1 MYCANFE
8 CIFFEATTQPPTLL
22 MAALTSS
29 SSAMNEHE
37 LAERCNMRG
46 DVSCVQDVLRLW
58 AEWKFRVRAMG
69 KRGPWPVHDRIF
81 DTYMVPLLE
90 TVMSALRFMT
100 VEVAN
105 GGMWFVAT
113 AHEPLSMQVKACCE
127 GFEVRGLAGTC
138 HVEVHYYEPR
148 SYHAHVLMNND
159 IQAKEG
165 GWRANVCAYA
175 AQAHDEVT
183 ELPRALQMDYDCAI
197 PATKQAYIL
206 TKWSEQPES
215 FTGKFADTRQMPG
228 GWMDPARSEQARVQ
242 AALFRAEARVAH
254 LLRDTSP
261 STGTRQFGE
270 SVNAAIANATPAPS
284 VVATPSAQEAVVVVC
299 LPFMCKQM
307 FALTSNH
314 TCVVCQEET
323 TESTHRALSC
333 GHFLCC
339 ECLDR
344 VLAQTPK
351 KRTCPL
357 CRAKISK
364 N

>member
-1 MYCANFE
+1 MPSTFTCDYVFLHE
-8 CIFFEATTQPPTLL
+8 YVLRKFRVYFFEANTLSPTLL
-22 MAALTSS
+22 MAALTSP

-37 LAERCNMRG
+37 LAERCKMRG
-46 DVSCVQDVLRLW
+46 DVFCVQDVMGLW
-58 AEWKFRVRAMG
+58 AEWKVRVRAMG
-69 KRGPWPVHDRIF
+69 KRGPWPVHDRTF
-81 DTYMVPLLE
+81 DTYMVPLLD
-90 TVMSALRFMT
+90 TVMSASRFMT

-127 GFEVRGLAGTC
+127 GFEVCGLAGTC

-159 IQAKEG
+159 VEAQQG

-175 AQAHDEVT
+175 AQAHYEVV

-197 PATKQAYIL
+197 PATKKAYIL
-206 TKWSEQPES
+206 TKWSEQSES

-228 GWMDPARSEQARVQ
+228 GWMDPARFEQARVQ
-242 AALFRAEARVAH
+242 AALFMAEARVAH
-254 LLRDTSP
+254 L
-261 STGTRQFGE
+261 
-270 SVNAAIANATPAPS
+270 SVPRAVATPAPRA
-284 VVATPSAQEAVVVVC
+284 VATPSTQEVVAVVC

-307 FALTSNH
+307 FALTSDH

-333 GHFLCC
+333 GHFLCS

-344 VLAQTPK
+344 VLALAPK
-351 KRTCPL
+351 QRTCPL
-357 CRAKISK
+357 CRAKIS
-364 N
+364 NN